1 MRSLEQ
7 VRSAADA
14 ARRFVRGGFS
24 LTPPHIFSDRMAAC
38 HACAWWDSGAFGG
51 TGRCHI
57 CKCSTQAKLR
67 MATERCPLG
76 KWGAFDT
83 TPPE

>member
-1 MRSLEQ
+1 MRTVEQ

-38 HACAWWDSGAFGG
+38 NACAEWESGAFGG
-51 TGRCHI
+51 TGRCRI
-57 CKCSTQAKLR
+57 CKCSTWAKLR

-76 KWGAFDT
+76 KWESLT
-83 TPPE
+83 HRPQ